1 MRLLDLE
8 SLLHLTEMLG
18 AGPVRDPG
26 LLASAAARPAT
37 TVFGDEAYPGLH
49 AKAAAILHSIVRNH
63 PLVDGNKRLGWLA
76 CVVTLDLNGV
86 KVTLADEDAFQLVMS
101 VAEGALD
108 EVADIAA
115 ALEAGS
121 EPRG

>member
-8 SLLHLTEMLG
+8 SLLHLTKMLG

-26 LLASAAARPAT
+26 LLASAAARPT
-37 TVFGDEAYPGLH
+37 MTVFGDEAYPGLH

-86 KVTLADEDAFQLVMS
+86 TVTLADEDAFQLVMS
-101 VAEGALD
+101 VAEGDLD

>member
-8 SLLHLTEMLG
+8 SLLHLTKMLS

-26 LLASAAARPAT
+26 LLASAAARPT
-37 TVFGDEAYPGLH
+37 MTVFGDEAYPGLH

-86 KVTLADEDAFQLVMS
+86 TVTLADEDAFQLVMS
-101 VAEGALD
+101 VAEGDLD